1 MSGPKKKNAPR
12 VTQPSTG
19 DYLRTL
25 GDMLVVNPRNSPAAT
40 LGGAAYD
47 YVTRSTPQS
56 VVRDIRSGVQGAEDW
71 LRKQNKALR
80 ANPVTGAL
88 QLLKA
93 GYIDPLADPFR
104 VFQQAA
110 TERSRG
116 NEAGGQ
122 KLAAMVP
129 LAVAGVVPQLRGTGK
144 VAANVGV
151 DVATKT
157 AKKAATPSVKVT
169 PKPKQLALPA
179 PPKQLALPAPGPG
192 LPPFAVKPR
201 GGQFYPDVD
210 IQKEFQGDSL
220 TRNINELQGNF
231 SPEAAARFV
240 STISADDPT
249 VQTWLERTL
258 AKYYKTDFGSPDD
271 PLRSLAER
279 GLHYETGMT
288 PERWQRLAKDY
299 IVKDDIGSFT
309 IPGQPNINPAE
320 AAALLEA
327 APWLAKQPVTD
338 KLYGISGGGLE
349 VSHLADELK
358 NALNAE
364 TSGLPPELALR
375 PESLDRMSFAA
386 AAERVGR
393 INQFRAKEMERAG
406 LSNLDSP
413 AVQTFKE
420 YTENNPMGLRW
431 TELKAPEGAIT
442 PNRAA
447 LAQNSDDWLDPGYVA
462 LRDALKYEGDTMGHC
477 VGGYCDDVME
487 GRSRI
492 FSLRDAKGEPHV
504 TIETSPY
511 TQWLNLEHAA
521 DTDQDFGDAW
531 NQWRYGYDLSRAPGR
546 PEGTFE
552 DYLRE
557 NDPDLLSRF
566 EGQSYAPD
574 EIVQI
579 KGKQNRAP
587 KDDYLPF
594 VQDFVKS
601 QQWGN
606 IGDFGNT
613 GLVKLPDGR
622 YITDAQYREG
632 ALKAS
637 TETDYLFD
645 PYANRYRL
653 PDEDWDAMRPYFE
666 GYAIG
671 GRVSADRCFSRHPM
685 SVKQ

>member
-1 MSGPKKKNAPR
+1 VA
-12 VTQPSTG
+12 
-19 DYLRTL
+19 RT
-25 GDMLVVNPRNSPAAT
+25 P
-40 LGGAAYD
+40 
-47 YVTRSTPQS
+47 
-56 VVRDIRSGVQGAEDW
+56 VRRLI
-71 LRKQNKALR
+71 
-80 ANPVTGAL
+80 
-88 QLLKA
+88 
-93 GYIDPLADPFR
+93 
-104 VFQQAA
+104 
-110 TERSRG
+110 ERG
-116 NEAGGQ
+116 IEAGADYIPDVIEGP
-122 KLAAMVP
+122 LRRAFSIDVP
-129 LAVAGVVPQLRGTGK
+129 KSKASKPKASLAV
-144 VAANVGV
+144 
-151 DVATKT
+151 
-157 AKKAATPSVKVT
+157 
-169 PKPKQLALPA
+169 KPKALPA

-192 LPPFAVKPR
+192 LPPLASKPR
-201 GGQFYPDVD
+201 GGQFWVD
-210 IQKEFQGDSL
+210 KDLI
-220 TRNINELQGNF
+220 GNT
-231 SPEAAARFV
+231 SPEAAARQGALGMGAK
-240 STISADDPT
+240 TMRWQADEPGVIPLFTQT
-249 VQTWLERTL
+249 VKEPSPEQQWLERALT
-258 AKYYKTDFGSPDD
+258 KYYKNEFGSPDD

-279 GLHYETGMT
+279 GLHYEPDMT
-288 PERWQRLAKDY
+288 PEKWKATVDSYLGEDKIGDITVPTMLFDKDAY
-299 IVKDDIGSFT
+299 PGVGDTFT
-309 IPGQPNINPAE
+309 TE
-320 AAALLEA
+320 ARMAM
-327 APWLAKQPVTD
+327 PWLAKLPVTD
-338 KLYGISGGGLE
+338 KLYSIQSGGLDLN
-349 VSHLADELK
+349 HFTDEFY
-358 NALNAE
+358 NALNPE
-364 TSGLPPELALR
+364 TSGLPMDLVVR
-375 PESLDRMSFAA
+375 PESLGRMTFPQ
-386 AAERVGR
+386 AAERVGL
-393 INQFRAKEMERAG
+393 INQFRAKEMERAALG
-406 LSNLDSP
+406 NLDSP

-606 IGDFGNT
+606 VGDFGNT

-622 YITDAQYREG
+622 YLSQQQLEEVVANNNLDTVYGQLAGGGFPRQFPR
-632 ALKAS
+632 
-637 TETDYLFD
+637 D
-645 PYANRYRL
+645 PSFMN
-653 PDEDWDAMRPYFE
+653 PEDWAQFQQNFE

-685 SVKQ
+685 SVKR

>member
-1 MSGPKKKNAPR
+1 MA
-12 VTQPSTG
+12 
-19 DYLRTL
+19 RT
-25 GDMLVVNPRNSPAAT
+25 P
-40 LGGAAYD
+40 
-47 YVTRSTPQS
+47 
-56 VVRDIRSGVQGAEDW
+56 VRRLI
-71 LRKQNKALR
+71 
-80 ANPVTGAL
+80 
-88 QLLKA
+88 
-93 GYIDPLADPFR
+93 
-104 VFQQAA
+104 
-110 TERSRG
+110 ERG
-116 NEAGGQ
+116 IEAGADYIPDVIEGP
-122 KLAAMVP
+122 LRRAFSIDVP
-129 LAVAGVVPQLRGTGK
+129 KSKASKPKASLAV
-144 VAANVGV
+144 
-151 DVATKT
+151 
-157 AKKAATPSVKVT
+157 
-169 PKPKQLALPA
+169 KPKALPA

-192 LPPFAVKPR
+192 LPPLASKPR
-201 GGQFYPDVD
+201 GGQFWVD
-210 IQKEFQGDSL
+210 KDLI
-220 TRNINELQGNF
+220 GNT
-231 SPEAAARFV
+231 SPEAAARQGALGMGAK
-240 STISADDPT
+240 TMRWQADEPGVIPLFTQT
-249 VQTWLERTL
+249 VKEPSPEQQWLERALT
-258 AKYYKTDFGSPDD
+258 KYYKNEFGSPDD

-279 GLHYETGMT
+279 GLHYEPDMT
-288 PERWQRLAKDY
+288 PEKWKATVDSYLGEDKIGDITVPTMLFDKDAY
-299 IVKDDIGSFT
+299 PGVGDTFT
-309 IPGQPNINPAE
+309 TE
-320 AAALLEA
+320 ARMAM
-327 APWLAKQPVTD
+327 PWLAKLPVTD
-338 KLYGISGGGLE
+338 KLYSIQSGGLDLN
-349 VSHLADELK
+349 HFTDEFY
-358 NALNAE
+358 NALNPE
-364 TSGLPPELALR
+364 TSGLPMDLVVR
-375 PESLDRMSFAA
+375 PESLGRMTFPQ
-386 AAERVGR
+386 AAERVGL
-393 INQFRAKEMERAG
+393 INQFRAKEMERAALG
-406 LSNLDSP
+406 NLDSP

-606 IGDFGNT
+606 VGDFGNT

-622 YITDAQYREG
+622 YLSQQQLEEVVANNNLDTVYGQLAGGGFPRQFPR
-632 ALKAS
+632 
-637 TETDYLFD
+637 D
-645 PYANRYRL
+645 PSFMN
-653 PDEDWDAMRPYFE
+653 PEDWAQFQQNFE

-685 SVKQ
+685 SVKR